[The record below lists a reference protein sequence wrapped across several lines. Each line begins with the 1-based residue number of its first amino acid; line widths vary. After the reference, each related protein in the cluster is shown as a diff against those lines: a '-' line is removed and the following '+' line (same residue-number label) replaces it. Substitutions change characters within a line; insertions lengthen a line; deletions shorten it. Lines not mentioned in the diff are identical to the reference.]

1 MVGFQTKPRP
11 QALKPPI
18 LLVAQD
24 ESRLV
29 AVIQRC
35 TAFEDEVEEHRRRRT
50 EAAEGEEVDEQEVRG
65 FKSPPLSDMMPNL
78 SQIHLTYVDTFLS
91 LYPVATSWEAFSA

>member
-1 MVGFQTKPRP
+1 MQTKPRP

-50 EAAEGEEVDEQEVRG
+50 EAAEGEDADEHEVSRG
-65 FKSPPLSDMMPNL
+65 RIF
-78 SQIHLTYVDTFLS
+78 
-91 LYPVATSWEAFSA
+91 